1 MRAYEVSE
9 EILSMSDYL
18 TLLYSGLNEFRGD
31 TFLLEWAH
39 AFIVPIVHSS
49 RHLRDLPLITL
60 YIRPYKFSINK
71 NPK

>member
-39 AFIVPIVHSS
+39 AFIV
-49 RHLRDLPLITL
+49 
-60 YIRPYKFSINK
+60 
-71 NPK
+71 